1 MAFPFDGSYLVK
13 LLGAVRYD
21 LVIYS
26 GVLMYQ
32 KSHLQNGLD
41 ITKVMNPLGRY

>member
-1 MAFPFDGSYLVK
+1 MAFSFDGSYLVR
-13 LLGAVRYD
+13 LLDAVVYN

-26 GVLMYQ
+26 GAVLYE